1 MLFNYLK
8 IALRHH
14 RKNKLYAGINIIGLA
29 IGISCVLLAFLY
41 LKDENS
47 FDRFHHQNPHL
58 YRITTA
64 VTQPGGSPQ
73 WTGST
78 GQLHGPAFKAQ
89 VPEIIAYT
97 RVMGGDIY
105 GDIIAGNKVLKQQLL
120 FVAPGFFQV
129 FSFPLVKGDS
139 ATALNDIGSAVITE
153 STALKYFNRTD
164 VTGELLRMDAD
175 PSARRLGKPLVISG
189 VVKDPPIHSS
199 IRFDVLLPFRFMQLS
214 FNDTDWNNVYLSTFV
229 VTRPDATINTVTQQL
244 NRVGAAYAK
253 DNNTTALRFGLQ
265 RITDIHLHPLYSPD
279 GNREGGVIN
288 GSNPVFAWIFIGI
301 AVFIL
306 VMAGI
311 NFINITL
318 AGSLRRSKEVGVRK
332 INGSSSIQI
341 INQFLTESAL
351 LCAIALLLAFLM
363 AAAALPVFNELS
375 GKAIAIQAILQP
387 LTGLAAAGLLLFI
400 IALTGAYP
408 AYVLAKFSAIKAF
421 SGHQPLTGR
430 NIPGRILIVTQFSLA
445 VFFLIVTALFYRQMD
460 YVQSKDLGYRP
471 EQVVVTHISGDRNL
485 KQVQDILKN
494 ELASEPGITGLSF
507 GGERGGASAVHLH
520 DKEIAAVHRV
530 IDKNYLAALGITLKE
545 GRNFTNNWSNGV
557 IVNEAFVKAAGLQN
571 PIGTPIRTDEYFDKE
586 MRTITGVVKD
596 FHAGS
601 LRERIAPM
609 VMIMSPWYGG
619 DVWIKLD
626 PRRQQ
631 AALTAVA
638 AAYKKALPETA
649 FTYSFLNDLNAQEYA
664 QDQRWKVIIRW
675 AALLSVL
682 ICCSGLFGL
691 AHIATHQ
698 RMKEIGIRKIL
709 GAGVTSIITLF
720 SKEFLQLVAI
730 AFITAAPLAWIVIH
744 RWLQGFAYH
753 TGISAWI
760 FVATGSFTLLIALA
774 TVSFQVIRAVGAN
787 PLKHLNAG

>member
-1 MLFNYLK
+1 MLANYVK
-8 IALRHH
+8 IAIRHH

-29 IGISCVLLAFLY
+29 IGLSCVLLAFLY

-47 FDRFHHQNPHL
+47 FDRFHQQNPHL
-58 YRITTA
+58 YRVTTA
-64 VTQPGGSPQ
+64 ITQPDGSAQ
-73 WTGST
+73 RTGST

-89 VPEIIAYT
+89 VPEITAYS

-120 FVAPGFFQV
+120 FVDADFFRI
-129 FSFPLVKGDS
+129 FSFPLIKGDS
-139 ATALNDIGSAVITE
+139 ATALSDIGSAVITE

-164 VTGELLRMDAD
+164 VVGELLRMDAD

-189 VVKDPPIHSS
+189 VVKDPPLHSS
-199 IRFDVLLPFRFMQLS
+199 IRFDLLLPFRFMQLS

-229 VTRPDATINTVTQQL
+229 VTRPDAAMNTVIQQL
-244 NRVGAAYAK
+244 NRVAAAHT
-253 DNNTTALRFGLQ
+253 NSTLTFGLQ
-265 RITDIHLHPLYSPD
+265 PVTDIHLHPLYSPD

-288 GSNPVFAWIFIGI
+288 GSNPVFAWIFMGI

-318 AGSLRRSKEVGVRK
+318 AGSLKRSKEVGVRK
-332 INGSSSIQI
+332 INGSSSTQI
-341 INQFLTESAL
+341 ISQFLTESAL
-351 LCAIALLLAFLM
+351 LCAVALLLAFLLT
-363 AAAALPVFNELS
+363 ASALPVFNELA
-375 GKAIAIQAILQP
+375 GKAISIGAILHP
-387 LTGLAAAGLLLFI
+387 VIGLAAAGLLLFI

-408 AYVLAKFSAIKAF
+408 AYVLARFSAIKAF
-421 SGHQPLTGR
+421 SGSLQLTGR

-445 VFFLIVTALFYRQMD
+445 VFFLLVTVLFYRQMD
-460 YVQSKDLGYRP
+460 YVQSKDLGYHP
-471 EQVVVTHISGDRNL
+471 EQVVVTHISGDRDL

-494 ELASEPGITGLSF
+494 ELVNEPGIAGLSF
-507 GGERGGASAVHLH
+507 GGDRGGATAVHLH
-520 DKEIAAVHRV
+520 DKEIPAIHRV
-530 IDKNYLAALGITLKE
+530 IDKNYLPTLGITLLE
-545 GRNFTNNWSNGV
+545 GQNFTDNWSNGV
-557 IVNEAFVKAAGLQN
+557 IVNEAFVKAAGLQT

-586 MRTITGVVKD
+586 IRTITGVVKD

-609 VMIMSPWYGG
+609 VMIMSRWYGG
-619 DVWIKLD
+619 DVWMKVD

-631 AALTAVA
+631 ASLAALA

-649 FTYSFLNDLNAQEYA
+649 FTYSFLNDLNAREYA
-664 QDQRWKVIIRW
+664 QEQRWKVIIRW

-682 ICCSGLFGL
+682 ICCSGLSGL

-709 GAGVTSIITLF
+709 GAGMTSIVTLF

-760 FVATGSFTLLIALA
+760 FIATGSFTLLIALA
-774 TVSFQVIRAVGAN
+774 TVGFQVIRAVGVN
-787 PLKHLNAG
+787 PLKNLNAG